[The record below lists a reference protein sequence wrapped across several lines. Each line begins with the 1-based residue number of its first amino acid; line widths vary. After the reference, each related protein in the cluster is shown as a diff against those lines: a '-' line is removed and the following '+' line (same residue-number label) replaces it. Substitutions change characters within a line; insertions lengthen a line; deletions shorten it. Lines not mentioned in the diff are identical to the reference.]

1 MPVIRPIRDLQNTT
15 RISQFVKSVNEPVFI
30 TKNGVNDMV
39 LMNDAVYERIMAQN
53 EIYRKLAETEAEVA
67 VGEPF
72 LNANEVLKELRAK
85 YGRE

>member
-53 EIYRKLAETEAEVA
+53 EIYRKLAETEAEMA
-67 VGEPF
+67 AGEPF

>member
-53 EIYRKLAETEAEVA
+53 EIYRKLAEAEAEVA
-67 VGEPF
+67 AGEPL

-85 YGRE
+85 YGR

>member
-53 EIYRKLAETEAEVA
+53 EIYRKLAEAEAEVA
-67 VGEPF
+67 AGEPL

>member
-15 RISQFVKSVNEPVFI
+15 KISQFVKSVNEPVFI

-53 EIYRKLAETEAEVA
+53 EIYRKLAEAEAEVA
-67 VGEPF
+67 AGEPL